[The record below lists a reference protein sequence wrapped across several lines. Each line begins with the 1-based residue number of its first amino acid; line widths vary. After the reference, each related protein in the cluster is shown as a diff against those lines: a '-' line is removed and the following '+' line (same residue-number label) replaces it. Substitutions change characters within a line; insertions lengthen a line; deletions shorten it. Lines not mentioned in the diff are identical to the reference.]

1 MKNSDFSALLVKYQK
16 ANKLNNTKF
25 VANFIENF
33 PPKEDS
39 EPQIPEEPTPEIISF
54 ANTFVKKQAKCTDKE
69 FSNQMQEIAMSDVE
83 DEDFVPEKFQHYYGE
98 Y

>member
-1 MKNSDFSALLVKYQK
+1 MKNSDFSALLVKYQE

-39 EPQIPEEPTPEIISF
+39 EPQIPEDPTPEIISF
-54 ANTFVKKQAKCTDKE
+54 ANTFVKKQAKCADKK
-69 FSNQMQEIAMSDVE
+69 FVNQMQEIAMSDVDGKE
-83 DEDFVPEKFQHYYGE
+83 FIPEKFHHYPGE

>member
-33 PPKEDS
+33 PPEDDS
-39 EPQIPEEPTPEIISF
+39 EPQIPEDPTPEIISF
-54 ANTFVKKQAKCTDKE
+54 ANTFVKKQAKCTDKK
-69 FSNQMQEIAMSDVE
+69 FSNQMQEIAMRDMDDKE
-83 DEDFVPEKFQHYYGE
+83 FIPEKFHHYSGE

>member
-1 MKNSDFSALLVKYQK
+1 MKNNDFSALLVKYQK

-33 PPKEDS
+33 PPKDNS
-39 EPQIPEEPTPEIISF
+39 ESQIPENPTPEIISF

-69 FSNQMQEIAMSDVE
+69 FLNRMQEIAMSDMDDKE
-83 DEDFVPEKFQHYYGE
+83 FIPEKFQHYSGE